1 MLEAASQVVRLRQK
15 LSGAASAV
23 KSLFGQGDSQA
34 DEAVTKL
41 EALKQRLQE
50 VKALFRDQKGT
61 EFVIV
66 TIPTVLAISESGRLL
81 QGLQAEGVPVRR
93 MVVNQLMRRPAAGA
107 GDPAVLRSASEA
119 ADAALAALLDG
130 AGSAGLSADGVA
142 AARTAVGEAAAAR
155 DALLRALQADVAFC
169 SMKRK
174 DQERAMGLID
184 QDVGLKALQRIEAPL
199 FDLEIRGVPALRF
212 FGDQVWTA

>member
-1 MLEAASQVVRLRQK
+1 MQASCDRSGTPSRRAPGLTLEAALQVVRLRQK

-107 GDPAVLRSASEA
+107 GDLI
-119 ADAALAALLDG
+119 
-130 AGSAGLSADGVA
+130 
-142 AARTAVGEAAAAR
+142 
-155 DALLRALQADVAFC
+155 
-169 SMKRK
+169 
-174 DQERAMGLID
+174 ERP
-184 QDVGLKALQRIEAPL
+184 RP
-199 FDLEIRGVPALRF
+199 
-212 FGDQVWTA
+212 